1 MDNLGYL
8 VVAYSLIFAG
18 IFLYVGFIARRQA
31 RLEVE
36 LVEMDAVFQRLRE
49 SSRAGAQSR

>member
-18 IFLYVGFIARRQA
+18 IFLYVMFIARRQA

-36 LVEMDAVFQRLRE
+36 LGEMDAVFERLRE
-49 SSRAGAQSR
+49 SSRAGTQSR

>member
-18 IFLYVGFIARRQA
+18 IFLYVMFIARRQA
-31 RLEVE
+31 
-36 LVEMDAVFQRLRE
+36 
-49 SSRAGAQSR
+49 